1 MTQPEPL
8 ESVLLTGAGFTK
20 NFEGFLACEM
30 RTFICERLRNR
41 PDLMTIFQDE
51 LDYEL
56 AYTKV
61 IYGDFD
67 IADKKIVRNAVEATY
82 VRLDDAVRRLTW
94 TTGLPP
100 VNIYRLK
107 TFLGR
112 FGHNPRQPKG
122 RGYFFTL
129 NHDLFVERWC
139 GVGGGDPLF
148 HLHGQQRPPLNF
160 HSNPGRTLNGD
171 DVFTVPSAEKMEK
184 IRQNDD
190 LIRNWASHFHY
201 VKLHGS
207 FNWRSS
213 DGKLAMVVGGKKL
226 EQLRKEPLLSYYL
239 ETFEDV
245 LSCQNRRLCVIGY
258 GFGDDH
264 INAVIS
270 NGIRDHGLKLFTI
283 TAMRDEDLKT
293 HLHEKTP
300 NGLGGTIWRGIQ
312 QNFQCGLKELY
323 PWNGEPTQFAKSL
336 ESSLFD

>member
-1 MTQPEPL
+1 MAQPEPL
-8 ESVLLTGAGFTK
+8 EAVLLTGAGFTK
-20 NFEGFLACEM
+20 NFEGFLASEM
-30 RTFICERLRNR
+30 RTFICEKLLKH
-41 PDLMTIFQDE
+41 PALMSIFQYE

-61 IYGDFD
+61 VYGHFSDE
-67 IADKKIVRNAVEATY
+67 DKEIVSGAVKAAY
-82 VRLDDAVRRLTW
+82 ARLDDAIRGLTW
-94 TTGLPP
+94 TNGSPP
-100 VNIYRLK
+100 VNIYQLK
-107 TFLGR
+107 RFLTR
-112 FGHNPRQPKG
+112 FGSGPQQPKG

-139 GVGGGDPLF
+139 GIGGGDPLF

-160 HSNPGRTLNGD
+160 HSNPGRPLNGSD
-171 DVFTVPSAEKMEK
+171 LFTVPSPEEMAK

-207 FNWRSS
+207 FNWCSS
-213 DGKLAMVVGGKKL
+213 DGKLAMVIGGKKL

-245 LSCQNRRLCVIGY
+245 LSRQNRRLCVIGY
-258 GFGDDH
+258 GFGDNH
-264 INAVIS
+264 INSVMA
-270 NGIRDHGLKLFTI
+270 NGIRDHGLKLFTV

-293 HLHEKTP
+293 QLHEQTP
-300 NGLGGTIWRGIQ
+300 NGLGGTIWLGI

-323 PWNGEPTQFAKSL
+323 PWNGAPTQFARSL
-336 ESSLFD
+336 EASLFN